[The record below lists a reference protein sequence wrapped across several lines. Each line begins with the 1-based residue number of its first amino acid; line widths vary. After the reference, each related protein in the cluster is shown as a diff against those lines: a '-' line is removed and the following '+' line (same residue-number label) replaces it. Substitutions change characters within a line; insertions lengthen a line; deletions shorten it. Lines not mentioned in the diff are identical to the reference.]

1 MIIFKSFAL
10 IFFISYLVN
19 FAGFIIDKCLIKKNI
34 YIRPFI
40 GFSFFIIFIN
50 FLYFGLNFD
59 LNTIRILL
67 IFFTILAHVFFFEK
81 SFIIDF
87 FKSFKLSLLIIFFYL
102 ILAFF
107 YGEQFYIFR
116 GNHYDAINYTG
127 MSLVATLYSYNEITS
142 LLNSKIISITPYL
155 SGFANQILTDRP
167 MVSVFIALFYLPSF
181 IDLFLVNYLLK
192 IFFISLIPPSV
203 IFFFEKSKLIISRSK
218 VFLISQT
225 FVFSFFIFYISEI
238 DSYSQLSVFAISLIF
253 ISLLLFDLKVRKFE
267 FKNLFYIVIISSSF
281 FLLYPEQ
288 ASIYFFFSAIFIIF
302 YNFKYLKNLNLLY
315 NFFLILFFFLFL
327 TLLGGFYI
335 YNFLLNQFNLII
347 DTIPEWW
354 GYFGAYILG
363 ANNIVINSEYV
374 LEIKKYLNNHG
385 HFETLK
391 YIHMLNT
398 KNYGFFY
405 FINIFPSLFGVYY
418 INGLNFLNIY
428 IINFLNIVLT
438 VSIFIFIV
446 FNSKKIIFEKNI
458 LYSFYK
464 YLFFFI
470 FFIFILIFLK
480 SSYWLAIKLFF
491 YFSFFIFLLTIIKF
505 EKKIIKLNFLL
516 IFFIILFPVY
526 KFSTFNHGIGKYDS
540 FPSVLKKNLKIDNN
554 LVMTKEMIAEC
565 QTINIVRKDM
575 TLDKFFAAKLIY
587 YKIDF
592 QFIDKAN
599 NKKCEM

>member
-19 FAGFIIDKCLIKKNI
+19 FAGFIIDTCLKKRNI

-50 FLYFGLNFD
+50 FLYFGLNLD

-67 IFFTILAHVFFFEK
+67 IFFTILAHVVFFEK

-87 FKSFKLSLLIIFFYL
+87 FKNFKLSLLIIFFYL

-127 MSLVATLYSYNEITS
+127 MSLVASLYSYNEITS

-167 MVSVFIALFYLPSF
+167 MVSVFIGLFYLPSF

-192 IFFISLIPPSV
+192 IFFISLIPSSV

-253 ISLLLFDLKVRKFE
+253 ISLVLFDLKVRKLE

-302 YNFKYLKNLNLLY
+302 YNFKHLKNLNLLY
-315 NFFLILFFFLFL
+315 NFFFILIFFLFL
-327 TLLGGFYI
+327 TVLGGGYV
-335 YNFLLNQFNLII
+335 YNFLLNQFNLVT
-347 DTIPEWW
+347 DTIPDWW
-354 GYFGAYILG
+354 GYFGAYLLG
-363 ANNIVINSEYV
+363 AKNIIMNPEYV
-374 LEIKKYLNNHG
+374 LEIKKYLNNHS

-391 YIHMLNT
+391 YIHLLNS

-405 FINIFPSLFGVYY
+405 FLSIFPSLFGIYF

-428 IINFLNIVLT
+428 IIYFLNIVVT
-438 VSIFIFIV
+438 VSIFVFIL
-446 FNSKKIIFEKNI
+446 FNAKKFIFEKNV

-491 YFSFFIFLLTIIKF
+491 YFSFFIFLLAIIKF
-505 EKKIIKLNFLL
+505 EKKVIKLNFLL

-526 KFSTFNHGIGKYDS
+526 KFSTFNHGIGNYDS
-540 FPSVLKKNLKIDNN
+540 FPSVLKKDLKIKNN
-554 LVMTKEMIAEC
+554 LVVTKEMIAEC
-565 QTINIVRKDM
+565 QTINIVRKDV

-587 YKIDF
+587 YNIDF

-599 NKKCEM
+599 KKNCEI